1 LRKTRQ
7 ISVRAA
13 LEHFEAK
20 RLPVRVKKMRQSDI
34 GSEKV
39 LATLSGLIVDRR
51 GVTAV
56 EFALVAPIA
65 LLMLFAE
72 FALCDAMSAK
82 RKLTITAHTIADLVA
97 RQSSVNSSSLSSI
110 LNASAQIAAPYSV
123 SNMSII
129 IAELTTDNSGKTWVT
144 WSSALNGA
152 ALKTGV
158 QVVVPAGIAQNNTAL
173 IYSSATYSYTP
184 LLGQSLFGA
193 LVFNSQFYE
202 NPRITSSVAYS
213 N

>member
-1 LRKTRQ
+1 MRATRQ
-7 ISVRAA
+7 ISVRLARA
-13 LEHFEAK
+13 KWLPGKLGSDPIGLRKTFEK
-20 RLPVRVKKMRQSDI
+20 LSRLI
-34 GSEKV
+34 
-39 LATLSGLIVDRR
+39 LDRR

-56 EFALVAPIA
+56 EFAFIAPLA

-72 FALCDAMSAK
+72 YALCDAMSAK

-97 RQSSVNSSSLSSI
+97 RQSSVSSSSLSGI

-123 SNMSII
+123 SNLSIV
-129 IAELTTDNSGKTWVT
+129 IAELSTDNNGNTWVT
-144 WSSALNGA
+144 WSGALNGA

-158 QVVVPAGIAQNNTAL
+158 QFVLPTGVAQNNTAL
-173 IYSSATYSYTP
+173 IYSAATYTYTP
-184 LLGQSLFGA
+184 LLGQSLFGT

-202 NPRITSSVAYS
+202 NPRITSTVAYS